1 MEKRHDAQNH
11 AQTVNKLDLYI
22 LKKFIGTFFFAVGLL
37 MMIII
42 VFDLSENIDSFLRHN
57 APWQRVVT
65 DHYLTSIPY
74 FTNQFIHLFVF
85 ISVIF
90 FTSKMA
96 NHSEVV
102 AVLSSGIS
110 FWRFLRPY
118 VAGAVMLALMSL
130 YFSNFMIPNMNEI
143 RRRFKD
149 EYIEHLTKSSGANLH
164 FQTGKDEFVYVSMY
178 DLNRD
183 LGYKFSVERYDGN
196 ELVYKMASDVIYHE
210 PDGEHHWRIDFA
222 TQRYIDGDRER
233 IENARTID
241 TIIENLTPG
250 DFYNMKEDFEE
261 MNFFE
266 LRDHIGGMRERGV
279 EGVRQ
284 YEVEMH
290 QRMAQP
296 VAILILT
303 LIGAALSSRR
313 IKGGMGMHLG
323 VGIAIGFSYV
333 LIGQVAKAF
342 GVNGVVSPV
351 IAAWIPN
358 IIYALLAAFF
368 LKRAPK

>member
-1 MEKRHDAQNH
+1 MRR
-11 AQTVNKLDLYI
+11 LDRYI
-22 LKKFIGTFFFAVGLL
+22 LFKFIGTFFFAVAML

-42 VFDLSENIDSFLRHN
+42 VFDLSENIDSFLKHN

-74 FTNQFIHLFVF
+74 FTNQFIHLFAF

-102 AVLSSGIS
+102 AILSSGVS
-110 FWRFLRPY
+110 FRRFLLPY
-118 VAGAVMLALMSL
+118 IEGALLLTLMSL
-130 YFSNFMIPNMNEI
+130 YLGNFLVPNLNEV
-143 RRRFKD
+143 RRKFKD
-149 EYIEHLTKSSGANLH
+149 EYIEHLTKSAGRNVHL
-164 FQTGKDEFVYVSMY
+164 QIDKDEFAYVELY
-178 DLNRD
+178 NTQRN
-183 LGYKFSVERYDGN
+183 LGYWFSIERYNGN
-196 ELVYKMASDVIYHE
+196 ELTYKLTSDVICHDSDDKHKCFLTFVTE
-210 PDGEHHWRIDFA
+210 RI
-222 TQRYIDGDRER
+222 IDGDREHIVNQQR
-233 IENARTID
+233 ID
-241 TIIENLTPG
+241 TVIENLSPT

-266 LRDHIGGMRERGV
+266 LRDHIQVMRQRGT
-279 EGVRQ
+279 EGIRN

-303 LIGAALSSRR
+303 LIGAALSSRK

-323 VGIAIGFSYV
+323 FGITIAFTYV
-333 LIGQVAKAF
+333 LFTQIAKAF
-342 GVNGVVSPV
+342 GVNGVVAPV
-351 IAAWIPN
+351 VAAWIPN
-358 IIYALLAAFF
+358 IIFFF
-368 LKRAPK
+368 LALYFLVKAPK